1 MRAASLLAGLF
12 LLAGCGSTTSPKAGG
27 TGTTKACPQFPG
39 GTGTGAQSSQAKPT
53 ETMLLTGVQVDSDPC
68 TDRVIFDFR
77 PGTSQEPG
85 FQVEYRPAKEAQT
98 EDASG
103 RHLPIAGK
111 AFLVVRFEP
120 AATADLSG
128 AKLER
133 TYTGPR
139 RIQPAGMHFVREIV
153 KTGDFEAVLTWAIGL
168 SERRPF
174 MVTSSG
180 SPPRLT
186 IELG

>member
-1 MRAASLLAGLF
+1 MLRRVLRTATALAFAGVLPAADIAPVKPANPGL
-12 LLAGCGSTTSPKAGG
+12 SP
-27 TGTTKACPQFPG
+27 TKP
-39 GTGTGAQSSQAKPT
+39 PT
-53 ETMLLTGVQVDSDPC
+53 VKVEKTPFRLDVALKGV
-68 TDRVIFDFR
+68 
-77 PGTSQEPG
+77 
-85 FQVEYRPAKEAQT
+85 
-98 EDASG
+98 
-103 RHLPIAGK
+103 
-111 AFLVVRFEP
+111 FEP